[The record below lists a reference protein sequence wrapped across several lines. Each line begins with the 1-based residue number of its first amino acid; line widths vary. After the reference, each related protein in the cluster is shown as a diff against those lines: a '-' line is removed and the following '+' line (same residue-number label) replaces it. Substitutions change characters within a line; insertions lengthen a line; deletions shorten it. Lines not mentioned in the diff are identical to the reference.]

1 MGIQINN
8 QNIQLNNTTV
18 QGILNLMYPVGSI
31 YISTSPYNPKDI
43 FGGGSTWRQIEDV
56 FLLAAGTT
64 YNGGDTGGEAKH
76 ALTVNEI
83 PSHSHSFGVSRYVP
97 ALLSEDIVNVYV
109 ENRVGSTYRVPGTSS
124 IGPGWNDMAN
134 TAREGGGQPHN
145 NMPPYLVVYV
155 WERIA

>member
-76 ALTVNEI
+76 TLTSREM
-83 PSHSHSFGVSRYVP
+83 PTHSHALDVRYNTGSGSASVV
-97 ALLSEDIVNVYV
+97 DV
-109 ENRVGSTYRVPGTSS
+109 VGPTKHGLAYMTEA
-124 IGPGWNDMAN
+124 IGGN
-134 TAREGGGQPHN
+134 QPHN